1 MKNCSCIF
9 HIPFCGSCVYTV
21 LLLPSVS
28 LHELGPRVHTA
39 GNIIFSHSNP
49 ISLNISISI
58 LFIACV
64 TIMMCTGDCS
74 LWLFL
79 FWVMQPFSSWP
90 TLPPKKFPDNH
101 LTLNGPGAYVTEKVS
116 SLEEDSHTCQL
127 NRQANHCAT
136 VAAICHVRQ
145 CENKQLASVM
155 SPWSNNLM
163 WKPSLQECLIYVW
176 NKLAMV

>member
-49 ISLNISISI
+49 ISLNISVSI

-79 FWVMQPFSSWP
+79 FWVMQPYSSWP

-101 LTLNGPGAYVTEKVS
+101 LTLNGPTLCHRKGILTGRRLTHMPTE
-116 SLEEDSHTCQL
+116 
-127 NRQANHCAT
+127 QANHCT
-136 VAAICHVRQ
+136 TMAAICDVRQ
-145 CENKQLASVM
+145 CKNKQLASVM

-176 NKLAMV
+176 NRLAMG